1 MGNLSNMSDV
11 SVDLS
16 KMKVADLKKE
26 LKARGLSA
34 DGKKNELQERLAEA
48 LAADGSVLG
57 GPAEDG
63 DVDEEELL
71 GDDEEGDVDATTEQ
85 ELLGQAA
92 KRPAPTPIDVI
103 SPDKKVCKLGKP
115 AEEEKP
121 VSDKPEEEKTAQ
133 EKRAERFGLPV
144 SDQSKKSARAERFGI
159 IEKPEKAGKPNSKRA
174 PKLDMTTG
182 STDIE
187 KLKARSERFG
197 EVSSKT
203 LKKVSELEKK
213 KERADRFKN
222 GEEAA
227 PETNGKEETATEK
240 TSDKTPITIGDSKAE
255 EAKKKRAER
264 FAAK

>member
-121 VSDKPEEEKTAQ
+121 VSDKPEEEK
-133 EKRAERFGLPV
+133 LH
-144 SDQSKKSARAERFGI
+144 
-159 IEKPEKAGKPNSKRA
+159 
-174 PKLDMTTG
+174 
-182 STDIE
+182 
-187 KLKARSERFG
+187 
-197 EVSSKT
+197 
-203 LKKVSELEKK
+203 
-213 KERADRFKN
+213 
-222 GEEAA
+222 
-227 PETNGKEETATEK
+227 
-240 TSDKTPITIGDSKAE
+240 
-255 EAKKKRAER
+255 KKRER
-264 FAAK
+264 KDLVYLYQTSPRNPRGLKDLELLKNPKKLASPTAKEHQSLI

>member
-1 MGNLSNMSDV
+1 
-11 SVDLS
+11 
-16 KMKVADLKKE
+16 MKVADLKKE

-57 GPAEDG
+57 GPGEDD

-71 GDDEEGDVDATTEQ
+71 GDDEEGDVDAKTEQ
-85 ELLGQAA
+85 ELLGKAA
-92 KRPAPTPIDVI
+92 KRPAATPIDVI

-115 AEEEKP
+115 AAEEKP
-121 VSDKPEEEKTAQ
+121 ASDKPEAEKTAQ
-133 EKRAERFGLPV
+133 EKRAERFGLPA
-144 SDQSKKSARAERFGI
+144 SDVSKKSARAERFGI
-159 IEKPEKAGKPNSKRA
+159 VEKEKKTNKRA

-227 PETNGKEETATEK
+227 PETNGKAEPA
-240 TSDKTPITIGDSKAE
+240 SDKTTITVDDSKALE
-255 EAKKKRAER
+255 IKKKRAER
-264 FAAK
+264 FAAAK